1 MGQDSGLLEKI
12 FCRMGRRHIQAYEAR
27 FEQQQRRIEELSV
40 YTEKLMKELDEEKEA
55 LHGAQIALA
64 EAYAYMQERKEL
76 NPHLEENLRN
86 NNSLLEQLSNRIDM
100 HEVKIRG
107 MAAYT
112 KVDIKGV
119 RTFMESIQNLLQQLQ
134 RMQWSDYLDIAVV
147 AFLIYKILPLIK
159 TPSTTRIAKAV
170 VVVLVIAWLTDL
182 WHLYTVAF
190 IMKQFLSV
198 GLLALVILFQPELRR
213 MLDHLGSVK
222 LTSIF
227 GVSKP
232 VQQEMDAVITHTVR
246 ACEAMGREK
255 VGALIAF
262 AREQRLEEYFKTGTQ
277 IDGQVSDQLIRN
289 IFFKNSPL
297 HDGAMIIRDGRIAAA
312 GCVLPLSD
320 SNHLS
325 ADLGTRHRAGVG
337 MSEASDAVV
346 VIVSEETGT
355 ISVAVGG
362 MLTRHLAPQTLDKL
376 LHNELCPADDD
387 EKQDLGL
394 RLKQKLYFR
403 RKETDDNEK

>member
-1 MGQDSGLLEKI
+1 
-12 FCRMGRRHIQAYEAR
+12 
-27 FEQQQRRIEELSV
+27 
-40 YTEKLMKELDEEKEA
+40 
-55 LHGAQIALA
+55 
-64 EAYAYMQERKEL
+64 
-76 NPHLEENLRN
+76 
-86 NNSLLEQLSNRIDM
+86 
-100 HEVKIRG
+100 
-107 MAAYT
+107 
-112 KVDIKGV
+112 
-119 RTFMESIQNLLQQLQ
+119 MESIQNLLHQIQ

-170 VVVLVIAWLTDL
+170 VAVLIIAWLTDFL
-182 WHLYTVAF
+182 HLYTVGF
-190 IMKQFLSV
+190 IMNQFLAI

-227 GVSKP
+227 GVNKP
-232 VQQEMDAVITHTVR
+232 VQQEMDAVITQTVR

-255 VGALIAF
+255 VGALIVF

-277 IDGQVSDQLIRN
+277 IDGQVSEQLIRN

-297 HDGAMIIRDGRIAAA
+297 HDGAMIIRDGRVAAA

-320 SNHLS
+320 SNRLS
-325 ADLGTRHRAGVG
+325 SDLGTRHRAGVG

-362 MLTRHLAPQTLDKL
+362 MLKRHLAPQTLDKL
-376 LHNELCPADDD
+376 LHSELCPANDED
-387 EKQDLGL
+387 EKQDLSL
-394 RLKQKLYFR
+394 RLKQKLQPR